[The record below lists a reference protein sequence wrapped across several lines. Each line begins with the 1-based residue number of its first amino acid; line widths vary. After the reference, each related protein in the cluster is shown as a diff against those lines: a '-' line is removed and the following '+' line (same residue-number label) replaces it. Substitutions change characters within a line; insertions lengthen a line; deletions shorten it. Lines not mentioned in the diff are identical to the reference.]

1 MAITQVTCG
10 PVNARANTGTTL
22 PVESSQP
29 ARKEKLVPGA
39 SNQVSTI
46 VANAGDFWHVTTDT
60 AIWIKFGATPVAA
73 DGDTHFLPAGSTR
86 SFASTGSNEKIAVL
100 AA

>member
-10 PVNARANTGTTL
+10 PVNARTSSGATM
-22 PVESSQP
+22 PVEPSQP
-29 ARKEKLVPGA
+29 AKKEKLVPGA

-46 VANAGDFWHVTTDT
+46 TANAGDFWHVTTDT
-60 AIWIKFGATPVAA
+60 AIWVKFGATPVAT

-86 SFASTGSNEKIAVL
+86 SFAATGSNEKIAVL

>member
-10 PVNARANTGTTL
+10 PVTANTKGGATL

-29 ARKEKLVPGA
+29 AKKEKLVPGA
-39 SNQVSTI
+39 SSQASTI
-46 VANAGDFWHVTTDT
+46 TANAGDFWHVTTDT
-60 AIWIKFGATPVAA
+60 PIWVKFGATPVAV

-86 SFASTGSNEKIAVL
+86 SFAATGSNEKIAVL

>member
-10 PVNARANTGTTL
+10 PVNARANTGSTMA
-22 PVESSQP
+22 VEASQP
-29 ARKEKLVPGA
+29 RQKQKFVPGA
-39 SNQVSTI
+39 SQASSF
-46 VANAGDFWHVTTDT
+46 AAQAEDFWHVSTDT
-60 AIWIKFGATPVAA
+60 AIWVKFGVAPVAA

-86 SFASTGSNEKIAVL
+86 SFSAVAGEKIAIL